1 MAPPPNSPYLP
12 APRFLLSQGD
22 IYLAPSVMVWSAE
35 TRSVPPIIS
44 PAPGWPGETVYVPAW
59 SKSVDS
65 AGEVPEVTL
74 ATSWLPVLVLSHD
87 CEIDKEFNEHV
98 DALVRAGVGE
108 EAAIARAA
116 AMPELDRYIL
126 VSPLLPYEGE
136 IVAPEKWDAIRAA
149 QKIGY
154 FPLPPMRAFE
164 GAEFLVHLSRVSTV
178 ERRLL
183 SPRHKAASLSD
194 VYRALLRFKL
204 AEALSSRNL
213 SLVSKLEAA
222 VGQRIED
229 VRALEAKRREVSVG
243 ILLEDGTE
251 LQVVARADPD
261 APVPERTRPRE

>member
-1 MAPPPNSPYLP
+1 MPSPKSLFLPNARP
-12 APRFLLSQGD
+12 LLSQGD

-35 TRSVPPIIS
+35 TLPALPIIPS
-44 PAPGWPGETVYVPAW
+44 APTAVGDTVQVLGWNPAADEDGFVPH
-59 SKSVDS
+59 
-65 AGEVPEVTL
+65 VTL
-74 ATSWLPVLVLSHD
+74 STSWVPVLVLSHD